1 MPRKAVYQVKCER
14 KSRFLQMLFGE
25 SPRNIKCL
33 ILHELNLTNRFLKT
47 ADREVDKKRSW
58 CKDMYF
64 GFMPGCTTTD
74 AVFIFRQLSSSV
86 IGKALNKKGFV
97 LPFCTFRENFWP
109 SSKVCYLA
117 GLRKLSVEG
126 RLVNP
131 LSTDPT
137 KWSNTPKQFVG
148 RLPANCLSVFDHF
161 VALALK
167 GLRMDSQCI
176 GMLKVV
182 LRGGRGWHH
191 NAHYVFLCSLYY
203 VGNTRRCSISI
214 RRWRVSQNT
223 MINLSK

>member
-1 MPRKAVYQVKCER
+1 
-14 KSRFLQMLFGE
+14 MLFGE

-64 GFMPGCTTTD
+64 GFVPRCTTKD
-74 AVFIFRQLSSSV
+74 AAFIFRQLSSSV
-86 IGKALNKKGFV
+86 IGKALNIKEGFV
-97 LPFCTFRENFWP
+97 LPFCTFRENFWQ

-131 LSTDPT
+131 LSADPT

-167 GLRMDSQCI
+167 GLTFI
-176 GMLKVV
+176 
-182 LRGGRGWHH
+182 
-191 NAHYVFLCSLYY
+191 SL
-203 VGNTRRCSISI
+203 VAR
-214 RRWRVSQNT
+214 
-223 MINLSK
+223 